1 MSAIKLTKREKSW
14 IVYDVGNSAFV
25 LLASTLIPIYFS
37 AIADPG
43 SSVVV
48 AWGYAT
54 TVASLLLALLMPFLG
69 SIADLKGNKKRL
81 LVGSIGTG
89 AVLLACMGIPGN
101 AMVFLVMYVVATIML
116 NASLVFYD
124 AFLID
129 ATDSEDRYDEV
140 SSQGYAWGYIGSC
153 VPFII
158 CLVLVLFGENFG
170 LGQLDAIRISFVI
183 TAVWW
188 VVFSVPVLKNVHQTH
203 YKERTEHLFRDAL
216 VGLWA
221 TARRIFADKRVFMFM
236 LAFFFY
242 IDGVHTIIT
251 MSTSYG
257 TDLGIGSTQLV
268 LALLV
273 TQFVAFPSAIAYGR
287 LAGKFGTKRMLLIAI
302 FAYFCITL
310 FAAFFLRSA
319 MEFWVLAVCV
329 GLFQGG
335 IQALSRSYFAQIIPP
350 ENAGVFFGLFDICGK
365 GAAFLGTALVSLTAQ
380 LSGSANGA
388 IAILAV
394 MFIIGLFL
402 FNRAL
407 RVE

>member
-203 YKERTEHLFRDAL
+203 
-216 VGLWA
+216 
-221 TARRIFADKRVFMFM
+221 
-236 LAFFFY
+236 
-242 IDGVHTIIT
+242 
-251 MSTSYG
+251 
-257 TDLGIGSTQLV
+257 
-268 LALLV
+268 
-273 TQFVAFPSAIAYGR
+273 
-287 LAGKFGTKRMLLIAI
+287 
-302 FAYFCITL
+302 
-310 FAAFFLRSA
+310 
-319 MEFWVLAVCV
+319 
-329 GLFQGG
+329 
-335 IQALSRSYFAQIIPP
+335 
-350 ENAGVFFGLFDICGK
+350 
-365 GAAFLGTALVSLTAQ
+365 
-380 LSGSANGA
+380 
-388 IAILAV
+388 
-394 MFIIGLFL
+394 
-402 FNRAL
+402 
-407 RVE
+407 

>member
-1 MSAIKLTKREKSW
+1 MSAIKLTKCEKSW

-221 TARRIFADKRVFMFM
+221 TAKRIFADKRVFMFK
-236 LAFFFY
+236 
-242 IDGVHTIIT
+242 
-251 MSTSYG
+251 
-257 TDLGIGSTQLV
+257 IG
-268 LALLV
+268 
-273 TQFVAFPSAIAYGR
+273 
-287 LAGKFGTKRMLLIAI
+287 
-302 FAYFCITL
+302 
-310 FAAFFLRSA
+310 
-319 MEFWVLAVCV
+319 
-329 GLFQGG
+329 
-335 IQALSRSYFAQIIPP
+335 
-350 ENAGVFFGLFDICGK
+350 
-365 GAAFLGTALVSLTAQ
+365 
-380 LSGSANGA
+380 
-388 IAILAV
+388 
-394 MFIIGLFL
+394 
-402 FNRAL
+402 RAH
-407 RVE
+407 V